1 MDLVYVTT
9 SSSKTIVVLLL
20 FARPATP
27 VVQHVMVQISVHLV
41 QPDSIWVQLFVSNH
55 VPAMNISLEISALI
69 VVLTVKNVP
78 RVPIANYV
86 AHSQTY

>member
-20 FARPATP
+20 FARLATP
-27 VVQHVMVQISVHLV
+27 VVPHVKEQISVHLV
-41 QPDSIWVQLFVSNH
+41 QPDLIWVQLFVSNH
-55 VPAMNISLEISALI
+55 VTVMNISLGTSALI
-69 VVLTVKNVP
+69 VVLTVKSVP
-78 RVPIANYV
+78 RVQIAKYV